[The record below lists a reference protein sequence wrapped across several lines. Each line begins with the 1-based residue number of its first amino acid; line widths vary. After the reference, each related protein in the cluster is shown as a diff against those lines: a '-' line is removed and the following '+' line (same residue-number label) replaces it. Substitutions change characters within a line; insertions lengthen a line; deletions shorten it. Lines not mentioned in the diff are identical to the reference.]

1 MADAKKHPLELN
13 KFLKF
18 MLNSMQNVKAF
29 NDWQTT
35 ITMLLIDFSLQGEND
50 EAIKSLIA
58 LHYWKS
64 QTIEVEKLTAK
75 ILK

>member
-1 MADAKKHPLELN
+1 
-13 KFLKF
+13 

-58 LHYWKS
+58 LHY
-64 QTIEVEKLTAK
+64 
-75 ILK
+75 